1 MSSPRSLGQVGLP
14 TIPTG
19 DVVAS
24 YPTYDA
30 ARHAVD
36 VLVREEGFPV
46 SSISV
51 VGNDLKSVERI
62 TGRMN
67 YSRAALN
74 GLGNGVM
81 IAIFMS
87 LIWLIFFPTTDMLA
101 ILGVFVI
108 SIAFGVIW
116 GILAYALSPQKRE
129 FTSIMQVTA
138 SRFDLVVPHNMSA
151 QVRDTLQRGGS
162 WSQPMDPQQAQPA
175 PSSQPAQSAQSA
187 QPFGAAPGQ
196 SGGQGPI
203 QGGYQSSP
211 QPSGAYPAAQDP
223 QSGANAA
230 TGGVTESE
238 AGPGQPAQPAHPP
251 RTYGEMQDELRRQE
265 RERRQQGGGSTEE

>member
-1 MSSPRSLGQVGLP
+1 MSSPRNLGQTSLP

-36 VLVREEGFPV
+36 VLVREEGLPV

-67 YSRAALN
+67 YTRAALN

-87 LIWLIFFPTTDMLA
+87 LMWLIFFPTTDMLA
-101 ILGVFVI
+101 IVGVFVI

-151 QVRDTLQRGGS
+151 KVRDTLQRGGS
-162 WSQPMDPQQAQPA
+162 WSQPMDAQPG
-175 PSSQPAQSAQSA
+175 QQ
-187 QPFGAAPGQ
+187 PGQ
-196 SGGQGPI
+196 YTQPGQPT
-203 QGGYQSSP
+203 QPP
-211 QPSGAYPAAQDP
+211 QPTQF
-223 QSGANAA
+223 
-230 TGGVTESE
+230 
-238 AGPGQPAQPAHPP
+238 GQPAQPGHPTQPMQPAQPAQPP
-251 RTYGEMQDELRRQE
+251 RTYGEMQDELRRRE
-265 RERRQQGGGSTEE
+265 REQQSSTGGSTEV